1 MLGILPF
8 YSILQNIV
16 DYGIIAMLRVSPIH
30 EEPEVREWSQTSD
43 CRSEARRPL
52 SCFNEFAR

>member
-16 DYGIIAMLRVSPIH
+16 DYGIIAMLRVSPIY
-30 EEPEVREWSQTSD
+30 EEPEVRE
-43 CRSEARRPL
+43 
-52 SCFNEFAR
+52 